1 MQRHGG
7 LQLVFERAGP
17 REPRRRGVTLAA
29 DLRGA
34 PHQIVVASKNLKT
47 AVLNSGQS
55 AQLTI
60 AEPGSYDYVC
70 GIHGSMKGKI
80 VVK

>member
-1 MQRHGG
+1 MLG
-7 LQLVFERAGP
+7 
-17 REPRRRGVTLAA
+17 
-29 DLRGA
+29 
-34 PHQIVVASKNLKT
+34 K
-47 AVLNSGQS
+47 GQS

-70 GIHGSMKGKI
+70 GIHASMKGKL